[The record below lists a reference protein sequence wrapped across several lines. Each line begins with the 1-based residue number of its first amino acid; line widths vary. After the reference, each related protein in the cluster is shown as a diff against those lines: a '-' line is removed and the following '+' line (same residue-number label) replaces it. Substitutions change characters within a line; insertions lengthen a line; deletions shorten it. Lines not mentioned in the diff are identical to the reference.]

1 MRDRRVICQ
10 YTNTVGDIT
19 IESGCMTNYG
29 GSDERRPRM
38 LEPLLNSVNAERVLL
53 FVLARDEGYATE
65 MARFFNT
72 DLYGIQKQLDK
83 LETGGVM
90 ASRKVGRT
98 RVYRFNPRYSFLT
111 ELKALLSKAL
121 SFYPPDE
128 QERLTVFRR
137 RPRRRGK
144 PL

>member
-1 MRDRRVICQ
+1 
-10 YTNTVGDIT
+10 
-19 IESGCMTNYG
+19 
-29 GSDERRPRM
+29 M

-53 FVLARDEGYATE
+53 FILARDEGYGSEIAK
-65 MARFFNT
+65 FFNT

-83 LETGGVM
+83 LEAGGVM
-90 ASRKVGRT
+90 TSRKAGKT
-98 RVYRFNPRYSFLT
+98 RLYRFNPRYAFRK
-111 ELKALLSKAL
+111 ELKALLNKAL

-128 QERLTVFRR
+128 QERLLVVRR

>member
-1 MRDRRVICQ
+1 
-10 YTNTVGDIT
+10 
-19 IESGCMTNYG
+19 
-29 GSDERRPRM
+29 M